1 MSDQLPPP
9 GTTPNPRFR
18 PVEEWDSVAR
28 RDADG
33 YPMDSYDDFGYGDSD
48 AGYGEIGLSAGDRI
62 RAIGAGILI
71 RIGWAMLAGALAF
84 GGAGI
89 VASMAHTPTPAN
101 RPELTY
107 AADSQLSEKLDAA
120 IRDLALLNDDVQTL
134 GDQTRKALSSLAQ
147 VNELGLGTAWDAGS
161 NAVNSI
167 DVRSAALGKRLACD
181 TWNADRAAQLLETNS
196 PPMITRYDQVCK
208 AVASVAPLRQDW
220 ESLVAGT
227 RTAMQVA
234 TDINDHDQAAGSALQ
249 FATQGRYPDAL
260 AQLKVSA
267 ASIADANSIA
277 TNMAKIAD
285 VSTLQDW
292 LSRTKAMDDALG
304 VLWQAMI
311 DSKGQVTAQVSAAL
325 KNVNAAKA
333 LLPDSNAVMGVAL
346 HEMAGGLTSDGI
358 SIETAKGQL
367 ANALAQL
374 VGTTVAGS

>member
-1 MSDQLPPP
+1 MSTQPPP
-9 GTTPNPRFR
+9 SSNPRFR

-33 YPMDSYDDFGYGDSD
+33 YPMDSYDDFGYGDLDTGDDETEFSP
-48 AGYGEIGLSAGDRI
+48 GDRI
-62 RAIGAGILI
+62 RAIGAGILV
-71 RIGWAMLAGALAF
+71 RVGWALLAGALAF

-89 VASMAHTPTPAN
+89 VASMSHTPTQVN

-107 AADSQLSEKLDAA
+107 DADSQLSVKLDAA
-120 IRDLALLNDDVQTL
+120 VRDLALLNDDVQTL

-147 VNELGLGTAWDAGS
+147 VNELGLTTAWDAGS

-167 DVRSAALGKRLACD
+167 DTRSSALRKRLACD
-181 TWNADRAAQLLETNS
+181 TWNADRAAQLLENYS
-196 PPMITRYDQVCK
+196 PPMISRYDQVCK
-208 AVASVAPLRQDW
+208 AVASVTPLRSDW

-234 TDINDHDQAAGSALQ
+234 TDINDHDQAAGNALQ
-249 FATQGRYPDAL
+249 LATQGQYADAL
-260 AQLKVSA
+260 AQLQVSA

-285 VSTLQDW
+285 VSTLEEW
-292 LSRTKAMDDALG
+292 LSRTKSMDDALG
-304 VLWQAMI
+304 VLWQTMI

-367 ANALAQL
+367 ASALAQL